1 MERTLLLDIFFD
13 LVLLASAIL
22 ENGLSVRF
30 VDKLV
35 FEGERVLSRRQ
46 KGWICAAV
54 VMASLLEY
62 LNKRMGF
69 FYSLAILALQ
79 ILIIETVIFI
89 IRRKKLFSMTCVF
102 VMFFSI
108 IQTLEL
114 LMVIGI
120 SMKVLSDQHML
131 ALYEGDSAYIRNI
144 VLLMIRVLVWGVYR
158 VIRMREVRVNHPL
171 LLGGASILAYIDM
184 YYLYKYAYFEINFV
198 EISVFAMAIGILSLI
213 VVGLIIGSLY
223 YFQKEKGTEIE
234 KKDIALESNYIRFY
248 NIYSENEYLAHDM
261 KNHLAIL
268 ENYMR
273 HKEYE
278 KAYDYMA
285 KLREPILQIE
295 QYVHSG
301 NRVID
306 MVLNDKLAAAQREN
320 IKVNLEIDTIGEV
333 EILGKDLCAV
343 LSNLLDNA
351 IESCQK
357 SVNQEAWIDISVRKV
372 THGLIVKIANSAFEK
387 VIVREGSYL
396 TTKAEKDKHGIG
408 LESVRYV
415 LKKYNSNIKIED
427 KNNAFNVSI
436 VFFL

>member
-1 MERTLLLDIFFD
+1 
-13 LVLLASAIL
+13 
-22 ENGLSVRF
+22 
-30 VDKLV
+30 
-35 FEGERVLSRRQ
+35 
-46 KGWICAAV
+46 
-54 VMASLLEY
+54 
-62 LNKRMGF
+62 
-69 FYSLAILALQ
+69 
-79 ILIIETVIFI
+79 
-89 IRRKKLFSMTCVF
+89 
-102 VMFFSI
+102 
-108 IQTLEL
+108 
-114 LMVIGI
+114 MVIGI